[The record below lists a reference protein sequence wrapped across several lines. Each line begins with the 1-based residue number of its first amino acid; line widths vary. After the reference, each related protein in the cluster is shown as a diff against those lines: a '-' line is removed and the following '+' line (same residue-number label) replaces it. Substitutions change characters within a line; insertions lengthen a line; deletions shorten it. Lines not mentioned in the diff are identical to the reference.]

1 VNACWL
7 VRRRL
12 VESAGTRLWDSRVA
26 ASRALRDN
34 QSEEHESWL
43 GLDRVRVGVRGRN
56 LELIAFN
63 AKKGTMSADGLQ
75 TTRKC
80 LVCLYNSFAVVC
92 SSDYVIRQTD
102 SLSVSV

>member
-1 VNACWL
+1 MNACWL

-12 VESAGTRLWDSRVA
+12 VESGTRLWDSRVA

-34 QSEEHESWL
+34 QSEEHESRL

-102 SLSVSV
+102 CLSVSV

>member
-1 VNACWL
+1 MNACWL

-75 TTRKC
+75 T
-80 LVCLYNSFAVVC
+80 VC
-92 SSDYVIRQTD
+92 RQQENVWSAYITVLP
-102 SLSVSV
+102 LSVRLIT